1 MPHEIMG
8 FLDRVRIA
16 HSKEKAAT
24 PVGVK
29 LSELPP
35 VGAEQTQELGDYST
49 SSIPDD
55 AFSDAFSDSRLVKL
69 IEVWPALSD
78 DVRDAI
84 RALADASASSD
95 FGSAVRSGRA
105 ASGDSAG

>member
-35 VGAEQTQELGDYST
+35 VGGELSQESAGKSHLAGQGDSLSDSLLVRLIEIWPT
-49 SSIPDD
+49 LPDD
-55 AFSDAFSDSRLVKL
+55 LKGEIARLAGL
-69 IEVWPALSD
+69 QGD
-78 DVRDAI
+78 DVDDVNDMTATP
-84 RALADASASSD
+84 DSET
-95 FGSAVRSGRA
+95 GAV
-105 ASGDSAG
+105 